1 MTHTQWGGEREGA
14 TRLAS
19 VSSSVSLIPTISAG
33 IFVYARRMR
42 RSVTTFL
49 SRGTM
54 YILVHVCID

>member
-1 MTHTQWGGEREGA
+1 MTHTQRGGETEGA